1 MTTETRFARICIATT
16 GKPVL
21 HMNRLKIRTEEMTVI
36 AATVSFIAGAAF
48 GVMIM
53 CACIAAG
60 RADRE
65 NNTVNASDKMKENAE
80 EKM

>member
-1 MTTETRFARICIATT
+1 
-16 GKPVL
+16 
-21 HMNRLKIRTEEMTVI
+21 MTVI
-36 AATVSFIAGAAF
+36 AAIVSFIAGAVF

-65 NNTVNASDKMKENAE
+65 NNTK
-80 EKM
+80 

>member
-1 MTTETRFARICIATT
+1 M
-16 GKPVL
+16 V
-21 HMNRLKIRTEEMTVI
+21 
-36 AATVSFIAGAAF
+36 AAIVSFIAGVAF

-65 NNTVNASDKMKENAE
+65 NNTK
-80 EKM
+80 

>member
-1 MTTETRFARICIATT
+1 MS
-16 GKPVL
+16 
-21 HMNRLKIRTEEMTVI
+21 HLKIQMEEMTVI
-36 AATVSFIAGAAF
+36 AATVSFIAGTAF

-65 NNTVNASDKMKENAE
+65 NNTM
-80 EKM
+80 